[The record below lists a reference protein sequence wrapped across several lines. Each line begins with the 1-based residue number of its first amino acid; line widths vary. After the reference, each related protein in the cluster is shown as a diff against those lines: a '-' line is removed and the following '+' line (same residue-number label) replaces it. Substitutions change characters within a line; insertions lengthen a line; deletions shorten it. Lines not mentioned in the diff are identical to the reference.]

1 MSERQPSSEP
11 PEPARPELPGAIG
24 PIEAYR
30 SLPPDSRR
38 RIMAI
43 GAGGLIG
50 LGFGIALAWTIG
62 IFQRANPQ
70 GTVISA
76 NPGNLS
82 PAYPPMGLTVVV
94 VVIAGLAIGL
104 GLGTLVAALI
114 PHAEPGG
121 PGQDTR

>member
-43 GAGGLIG
+43 GADGLIG
-50 LGFGIALAWTIG
+50 
-62 IFQRANPQ
+62 
-70 GTVISA
+70 
-76 NPGNLS
+76 
-82 PAYPPMGLTVVV
+82 
-94 VVIAGLAIGL
+94 
-104 GLGTLVAALI
+104 
-114 PHAEPGG
+114 
-121 PGQDTR
+121 